1 MFRLVKGQRFI
12 DGHPN
17 VYRLQSNHRTLEAA
31 KKAGKKINTTYQ
43 NNSVGNFFFFIQEE
57 VVGEGIDILVAIPLF
72 QGWKTVFEINADNIF
87 SELFFTPV
95 DKTS

>member
-1 MFRLVKGQRFI
+1 MFRVVKGQRFI

-17 VYRLQSNHRTLEAA
+17 VYFLQSNHRTLETA

-57 VVGEGIDILVAIPLF
+57 VVGEHGYKDSVF
-72 QGWKTVFEINADNIF
+72 TGWKTVFEINANNIF
-87 SELFFTPV
+87 SELFFKPV
-95 DKTS
+95 EKTS

>member
-17 VYRLQSNHRTLEAA
+17 VYFLQSNHRTLETA

-43 NNSVGNFFFFIQEE
+43 NNSVGNFFFFIQEQ
-57 VVGEGIDILVAIPLF
+57 VVGEHGYKDSVF
-72 QGWKTVFEINADNIF
+72 TGWKTVFEINADNIF